1 MQKQIINFSVIEKN
15 GIISQIGK
23 SWVYQPKVNFKGG
36 ADSVKWYQDTRK
48 KEYGQERRKNGTD
61 IV

>member
-1 MQKQIINFSVIEKN
+1 MQTQKINFSVKEKN
-15 GIISQIGK
+15 GIVTQIGK

-48 KEYGQERRKNGTD
+48 TDTQKKE
-61 IV
+61 